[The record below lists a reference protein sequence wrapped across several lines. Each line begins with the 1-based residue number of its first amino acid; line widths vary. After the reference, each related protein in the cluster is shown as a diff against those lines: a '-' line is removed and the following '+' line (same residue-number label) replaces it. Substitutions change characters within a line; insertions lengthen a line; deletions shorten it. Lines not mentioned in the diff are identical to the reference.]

1 MHINSVNVYPND
13 NGHFPLAAKRR
24 TVKTP
29 PPPNER
35 RDIGNPYIV
44 TKMKLNIFY
53 TTSSPTQE
61 SMNAKED
68 KGPGSELSYIWKVEM
83 MRHSIEHLNHK
94 IKISQNGF
102 LHQYIPLKTGLVRHM
117 LAPYSSYSAFVWQA
131 CTCSTTSS
139 QKSKSDNEYFKLGDI
154 NDYSER
160 ILSERVK

>member
-1 MHINSVNVYPND
+1 M
-13 NGHFPLAAKRR
+13 
-24 TVKTP
+24 
-29 PPPNER
+29 
-35 RDIGNPYIV
+35 DIGNPYIL

-68 KGPGSELSYIWKVEM
+68 KGPGSELSCIWKVEM

-139 QKSKSDNEYFKLGDI
+139 QKSKSHSKNILNWVTLMIILREYSLNESNEVSWFLNKL
-154 NDYSER
+154 
-160 ILSERVK
+160 KMM